1 MRFDPVACGT
11 RIKTL
16 REGKELTQMQLAE
29 QIMITTDHLRAV
41 ERGRR
46 ACSIDLLVDF
56 SAFFEVSLD
65 FLILGGSPKLETIQ
79 AGICQ
84 VIGILEGMKNSL

>member
-1 MRFDPVACGT
+1 MHRATAGQGAAKLEDNLMRFDPVACGT

-56 SAFFEVSLD
+56 SAFLRCPWTF
-65 FLILGGSPKLETIQ
+65 
-79 AGICQ
+79 
-84 VIGILEGMKNSL
+84 